1 MFFMLNIPVA
11 LYLFEE
17 TVIRFRLF
25 DGQKGD
31 EYKADNTAFIQAT
44 KIIDFLEY
52 LMLN

>member
-17 TVIRFRLF
+17 TRFRLF